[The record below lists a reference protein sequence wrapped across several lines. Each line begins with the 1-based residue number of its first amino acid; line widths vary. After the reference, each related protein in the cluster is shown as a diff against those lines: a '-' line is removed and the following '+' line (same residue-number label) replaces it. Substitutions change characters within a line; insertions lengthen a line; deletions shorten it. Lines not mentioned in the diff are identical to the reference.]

1 MGTVRAALKNP
12 RRWSHGRPPPAGG
25 SCDSFALN
33 CCVPKTSEF
42 AVGGNVRVAAVA
54 ALLIAL
60 MPMSARAQTLHGVGN
75 TTCSQFLRAARM
87 SDMLYHQASSW
98 LLGYVSGMNAALAS
112 NGAPAAAVNL
122 SNDQIAKSAGDYCE
136 ANPAKTIANAAAEWY
151 PSLPRQAAA
160 PIVQPAAPRTYEH
173 LNRPFARPS
182 ENKR

>member
-1 MGTVRAALKNP
+1 
-12 RRWSHGRPPPAGG
+12 
-25 SCDSFALN
+25 
-33 CCVPKTSEF
+33 VPKTSEF
-42 AVGGNVRVAAVA
+42 AVSVNVRVAAVA

-60 MPMSARAQTLHGVGN
+60 MPISARAQTLHGVGN

-87 SDMLYHQASSW
+87 SDMLYHQASNW

-112 NGAPAAAVNL
+112 TGAPAAAVTL

-136 ANPAKTIANAAAEWY
+136 ANPTKTIANAAAEWY

-160 PIVQPAAPRTYEH
+160 PVAQPAAPRTYEH